1 MSLLGNLSKPIT
13 RDDLLKLGWERISKN
28 TLTIQI
34 HVNPFNQIKYNIDP
48 NYNYSWFSNYWGE
61 SIYYDV
67 KQRILRIR
75 GKVFRN
81 ISDMMEL
88 NMIIESFTNPKIE
101 EECKQN

>member
-1 MSLLGNLSKPIT
+1 MSLLGNLSEPIT

-34 HVNPFNQIKYNIDP
+34 HVNPYQNQLP
-48 NYNYSWFSNYWGE
+48 SNYNYSWFSNYWGE

-67 KQRILRIR
+67 KQRKLRIR
-75 GKVFRN
+75 DKVYRN

-88 NMIIESFTNPKIE
+88 NMIIESFTNPKNIE
-101 EECKQN
+101 